1 MCFLPGRP
9 RFSSQSIVF
18 RTVRSRK
25 WITIKKAYN
34 HINQIDGP
42 HLIQRPTGVK
52 KRKWFYNWKRWRFI
66 IGAQLLAWL
75 ISLQAQ
81 NAMTKNASLWIVQ
94 SLITFFPKKIRTFF
108 LKWCRKFSQPTSIFN
123 VINSYPWSFPFC
135 QFVYNGNP
143 FCLVFRFSAN
153 EMVLFMKIAWTIAC
167 QFAICCLPL
176 ADIRSKRHYQSHA
189 LMKYTSFLLPIL
201 FLLKTIDQMWLVFQ
215 CFCAP
220 PKHFRTLWIL
230 MNLILKWT
238 ENGECKQKNV
248 ERKKVAFI
256 SHTSRISPYHR

>member
-153 EMVLFMKIAWTIAC
+153 ETLCRGTFPENSMNYRLPIC
-167 QFAICCLPL
+167 YLLFAI
-176 ADIRSKRHYQSHA
+176 SRHSF
-189 LMKYTSFLLPIL
+189 KTSLPI
-201 FLLKTIDQMWLVFQ
+201 TCISWS
-215 CFCAP
+215 
-220 PKHFRTLWIL
+220 TLHS
-230 MNLILKWT
+230 
-238 ENGECKQKNV
+238 CY
-248 ERKKVAFI
+248 RF
-256 SHTSRISPYHR
+256 YFF

>member
-25 WITIKKAYN
+25 WITIKKACN

-153 EMVLFMKIAWTIAC
+153 EMVLFLKIAWTIAC

-189 LMKYTSFLLPIL
+189 SHE
-201 FLLKTIDQMWLVFQ
+201 V
-215 CFCAP
+215 
-220 PKHFRTLWIL
+220 HFIPVTD
-230 MNLILKWT
+230 
-238 ENGECKQKNV
+238 
-248 ERKKVAFI
+248 FI
-256 SHTSRISPYHR
+256 SSKNHRSNVTRVPMFLCTTKAFSNTLNFNEFDFEMNRKWRMQAKKCGEKKSCIHFSYL